1 MRRNEQ
7 TKCSM
12 GVSHERQISANER
25 NVARL
30 MATLKALPGYPW
42 LPCPICHG
50 VEGCD
55 HSVTERARTAHPGL
69 AMTF

>member
-12 GVSHERQISANER
+12 GVPYANQVAANER

-50 VEGCD
+50 TEGCD
-55 HSVTERARTAHPGL
+55 HSVPERARTAHPGL
-69 AMTF
+69 AMSF